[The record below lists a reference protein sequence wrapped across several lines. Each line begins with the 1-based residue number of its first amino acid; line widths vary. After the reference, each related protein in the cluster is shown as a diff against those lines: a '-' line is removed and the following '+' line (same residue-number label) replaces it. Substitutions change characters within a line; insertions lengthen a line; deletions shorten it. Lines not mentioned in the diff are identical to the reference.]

1 MPDKVSCLLKGDHN
15 VLKIYKAKTCCGL
28 PAQSLPGHH
37 MRASCSLPEE
47 DEGCP
52 QPLLGS
58 ESLEWDAIPNLDDF
72 FSRVY
77 K

>member
-1 MPDKVSCLLKGDHN
+1 MQALL
-15 VLKIYKAKTCCGL
+15 
-28 PAQSLPGHH
+28 PERH
-37 MRASCSLPEE
+37 MCASCSLPEE